1 MSALSVLARMMN
13 YLKPY
18 KMWAFLAFAGVIGS
32 NILAIMIPTI
42 LRDVI
47 DLGIIGKMPL
57 LDATP
62 PVIQQIITT
71 SGFETGNAN
80 YMLAA
85 GLLVIGLG
93 VLRGLTGFAFRYFGE
108 TLSHYI
114 AFDIR
119 NNVYNKVQ
127 RQSFSYHDESQ
138 TGTLITRAISDVDE
152 MQRFFAFG
160 LIDGLNTAMLFIG
173 ITIVMFA
180 TSPLLAMI
188 ALLPIIPL
196 AFFSRNFAMMV
207 DPLWKKIME
216 RLQTLGNY
224 LQENA
229 LGAEVVRAFNRE
241 DHETQKFA
249 RDNDR
254 MYHERMDLIRE
265 WATYL
270 PLSSFIIAFS
280 TALVLF
286 FGGWMERSGM
296 NGVTVGLIVA
306 FNAYILLLSQPIRF
320 LGFVIL
326 LMTQAVSSARRVFEI
341 LDAPERIINKP
352 DALKLENM
360 RGVVRFE
367 GVGFHY
373 SNTTE
378 PVLKNINF
386 TAEPGQVV
394 AILGPTGAGK
404 SSLVS
409 LIPRFYDATAGRVL
423 IDDIDVRDL
432 DLTNLRSNIG
442 MVLQT
447 SLLFSAT
454 IRENI
459 IYGRPE
465 ATEAEMMAA
474 AKAAN
479 AHNFIM
485 EFPEGYDTRVGER
498 GITLSGGQKQRIAI
512 ARALLI
518 NPRILILDDST
529 SSVDTRTEN
538 QIQQALQILMQGRT
552 TLIIAQR
559 LTSVQNADLIL
570 VVRDGEIVERGT
582 HDVLIHAG
590 GYYAEVYEMQ
600 MADQNRVRQ
609 ELIAV
614 GQLVEDA
621 DADVL
626 GFDEAELR
634 VIMGQA
640 GD

>member
-1 MSALSVLARMMN
+1 MMG

-18 KMWAFLAFAGVIGS
+18 KLWALGAFLGVVGS
-32 NILAIMIPTI
+32 NILAILIPSV
-42 LRDVI
+42 LQDVI
-47 DLGIIGKMPL
+47 DVGIIGKMPL
-57 LDATP
+57 MDVMP
-62 PVIQQIITT
+62 PVLAQIIQT
-71 SGFETGNAN
+71 SSFENGNAN
-80 YMLAA
+80 FMLTA

-93 VLRGLTGFAFRYFGE
+93 VLRGVTGFAFRYFGE

-119 NNVYNKVQ
+119 NSVYNKVQ

-138 TGTLITRAISDVDE
+138 TGTLITRSISDVDE
-152 MQRFFAFG
+152 VQRFFAFG

-173 ITIVMFA
+173 VTVVMFIA
-180 TSPLLAMI
+180 SPTLALISMI
-188 ALLPIIPL
+188 PIIPL
-196 AFFSRNFAMMV
+196 AFFSRNFAVMV

-216 RLQTLGNY
+216 RLQKLGNH

-241 DHETQKFA
+241 DYEIKKFSE
-249 RDNDR
+249 DNDR

-265 WATYL
+265 WGMYL

-286 FGGWMERSGM
+286 FGGWMERSGTS
-296 NGVTVGLIVA
+296 GVTVGLIVA

-326 LMTQAVSSARRVFEI
+326 LLTQAISSARRVFEI
-341 LDAPERIINKP
+341 LDAPEYIVNKP
-352 DALKLENM
+352 DAITLQAM
-360 RGVVRFE
+360 RGVVQFE
-367 GVGFHY
+367 DVSFHY
-373 SNTTE
+373 TNTTVD
-378 PVLKNINF
+378 VLKNINL

-404 SSLVS
+404 SSLIN
-409 LIPRFYDATAGRVL
+409 LIPRFYDATSGRVT
-423 IDDIDVRDL
+423 IDGVDVRDL
-432 DLTNLRSNIG
+432 DLTHLRSNIG

-447 SLLFSAT
+447 SLLFSAS

-459 IYGRPE
+459 IYGRADASE
-465 ATEAEMMAA
+465 EEVIAA

-498 GITLSGGQKQRIAI
+498 GVTLSGGQKQRIAI

-518 NPRILILDDST
+518 NPKILILDDST
-529 SSVDTRTEN
+529 SSVDTKTEH

-559 LTSVQNADLIL
+559 LTSIQNADQIL
-570 VVRDGEIVERGT
+570 VLQDGEIVERGK
-582 HDVLIHAG
+582 HADLIHQD
-590 GYYAEVYEMQ
+590 GYYSEIYQMQ

-609 ELIAV
+609 ELIAL
-614 GQLVEDA
+614 GQLVEDDTNA
-621 DADVL
+621 SLD
-626 GFDEAELR
+626 FDEDELR
-634 VIMGQA
+634 VIMGRT